1 MFTSFYHGTIRK
13 YVIAFGNLFNG
24 IYVQRLDVNGN
35 RIQTIAVPLAYG
47 PKEKW
52 LVRMAQDP
60 NLDQEVQITLPRMGF
75 EIQSL
80 AYAPQRKLSSTLKNI
95 KLKTSDYDRVDTQ
108 YTPVPYDINIMLSIF
123 VRNADDGAQIVEQIV
138 PYFRP
143 EFTTNVI
150 LIPEMGITVD
160 TPVVLQ
166 DISIEDTYEGNFDT
180 RRALIYNMTFQVK
193 AYMYGP
199 VSNSG
204 LIKRA
209 ITNLYQDTAADTPK
223 LERITVTPSQY
234 ANGAPLFSPSANPN
248 SSVNISNISAESDYG
263 FTVDINSDSTT
274 F

>member
-35 RIQTIAVPLAYG
+35 RIQTIAVPLAYS
-47 PKEKW
+47 PKERF
-52 LVRMAQDP
+52 LTRMAQDP

>member
-13 YVIAFGNLFNG
+13 YVIAFGGLFND

-166 DISIEDTYEGNFDT
+166 DVSIEDTYEGNFDT
-180 RRALIYNMTFQVK
+180 RRALIYNMNFQVK